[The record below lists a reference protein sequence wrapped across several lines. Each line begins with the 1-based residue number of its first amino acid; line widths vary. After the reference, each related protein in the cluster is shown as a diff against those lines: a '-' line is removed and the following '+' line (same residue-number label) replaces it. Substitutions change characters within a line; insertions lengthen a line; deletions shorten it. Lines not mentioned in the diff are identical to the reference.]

1 MSAEN
6 KAIVRRYFEA
16 IDTGNLAALDE
27 LFAPTYVRHD
37 PNAPEVKGREDLKRH
52 LRMVYTA
59 SPDLCHTHRGHAC
72 RRGQSGN
79 SHDRLWHADRGPDGD
94 CAYGEADHRDRD
106 EHLPYRE
113 RQDSGRLAQF
123 GRPWP
128 ALTARRCSQIEQ
140 TSFLPHL
147 TDR

>member
-59 SPDLCHTHRGHAC
+59 SPDLCHTIEDMLAEGDRVATRMTVCGTQTGGLMGIAPTGKQITVTGMSIF
-72 RRGQSGN
+72 RIANGKIQEDWLN
-79 SHDRLWHADRGPDGD
+79 SD
-94 CAYGEADHRDRD
+94 
-106 EHLPYRE
+106 
-113 RQDSGRLAQF
+113 
-123 GRPWP
+123 
-128 ALTARRCSQIEQ
+128 ALG
-140 TSFLPHL
+140 LL
-147 TDR
+147 

>member
-37 PNAPEVKGREDLKRH
+37 PNAPEVKGRERPQTTPTYGLHRLPRPLPH
-52 LRMVYTA
+52 
-59 SPDLCHTHRGHAC
+59 HRGHAC